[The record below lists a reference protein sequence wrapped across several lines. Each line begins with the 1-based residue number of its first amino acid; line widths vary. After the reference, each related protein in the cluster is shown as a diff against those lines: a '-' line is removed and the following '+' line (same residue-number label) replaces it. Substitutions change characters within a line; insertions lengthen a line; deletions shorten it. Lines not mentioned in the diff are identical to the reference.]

1 MSWNQER
8 LIAWMV
14 EEFRRDQGIDLS
26 KDAMAMQRVKE
37 ATEKAEHELKS
48 ATSTDIKL
56 PFITA
61 DASGPKH
68 LSITLTRTQ
77 YEQLIAEAR

>member
-1 MSWNQER
+1 MSRNQER
-8 LIAWMV
+8 LIAWIV

-26 KDAMAMQRVKE
+26 QDAMAMQRVGE
-37 ATEKAEHELKS
+37 AARKAENELKS
-48 ATSTDIKL
+48 MTATNIKL

-68 LSITLTRTQ
+68 LSLALTRKTF
-77 YEQLIAEAR
+77 EQIVADGR